1 MKEINLREYYPSFYT
16 QDMFVVVSDE
26 VAAFL
31 AEDKRQ
37 QINYAQ
43 YIRDHK
49 AFYSLNVGGA
59 ELDAIIRPEQPDE
72 ALERMERDEALNT
85 ALTHLTSKQRK
96 RIIEHITEECP
107 QVEIARRE
115 WVGKSSVSE
124 SISRGLEN
132 LKKILKEFL

>member
-1 MKEINLREYYPSFYT
+1 MKEINLRDYYPSFYA
-16 QDMFVVVSDE
+16 QDVFVVVSDE

-59 ELDAIIRPEQPDE
+59 ELDALTRPEQPEE

-85 ALTHLTSKQRK
+85 ALARLTPKQRQ
-96 RIIEHITEECP
+96 RIIEHIMEEYP
-107 QVEIARRE
+107 QVEIARSE
-115 WVGKSSVSE
+115 QVGKSSVSE